1 MIAARILKE
10 EKFANMFVFVTGDTA
25 KSIQS
30 INVAAVAAAAAAA
43 AFVAGLASPAATHR
57 MKKQRVWS
65 KTALFLSF
73 SVFWSSHIFFPKSM
87 PALNSFG
94 SKGRPNDFF

>member
-43 AFVAGLASPAATHR
+43 FVAGLASPAATHR

-65 KTALFLSF
+65 KTALFSLFFSF
-73 SVFWSSHIFFPKSM
+73 LEQPYLFSHVH
-87 PALNSFG
+87 A
-94 SKGRPNDFF
+94 RPELVRQQGETQ